1 MNEVE
6 DFLDR
11 RWEDILFSV
20 DSIDTARVVREFNEY
35 FKIPAV
41 LDE

>member
-6 DFLDR
+6 DFLER

-20 DSIDTARVVREFNEY
+20 DTIDTARVVSEFNEH
-35 FKIPAV
+35 FQIPAV